1 MGGVSDPTGPE
12 MPDDAAAL
20 VEVLHTLMRDL
31 RREAVVSGD
40 GLTPGQARLL
50 RQLHRADGPLRAVD
64 LAAALDVAPRS
75 VTSKV
80 DQAEADG
87 YVRRLP
93 DPTDRRARLVEL
105 TPAGREALHHQW
117 VGRRSGAAARLHR
130 LDAGERA
137 ELLRLLGRL
146 TAPAPAPG
154 SGGAADPP
162 GR

>member
-1 MGGVSDPTGPE
+1 MNQE
-12 MPDDAAAL
+12 MPDDSAAL
-20 VEVLHTLMRDL
+20 VELLHTFMRDL
-31 RREAVVSGD
+31 RREAVESGD

-50 RQLHRADGPLRAVD
+50 RQLHRARGPLRAVD
-64 LAAALDVAPRS
+64 LAGVLDVAPRS

-105 TPAGREALHHQW
+105 TPAGHEALHRQW
-117 VGRRSGAAARLHR
+117 VGRRSGAAARLNR

-137 ELLRLLGRL
+137 ELLRLLTKL
-146 TAPAPAPG
+146 TAPREA
-154 SGGAADPP
+154 S
-162 GR
+162 